1 MADKPF
7 EDLNYGYP
15 GTARYDLENSEW
27 LFERQYTTKNFRQI
41 RTLEGLRLAD
51 TLATTPVQL
60 VHPQTSANKTST
72 REEVRNLVQNIPE
85 FAAAAALLPDL
96 GLVSAAISK
105 TTSVYDPLV
114 GSLLSFGSITL
125 GDRYEGPRQVA
136 ALPVGEAG
144 NILQLVV
151 LNKER
156 LGWGMIR
163 KTWIDGSTLKEAER
177 GHWNE
182 DAAPIQQI
190 CFSLSEDRSSLLAVR
205 LPARTVF
212 FHPICFRQARANKS
226 SPFYDLPASTI
237 DPHPIFSIDK
247 EITGGFTHCHV
258 AFNPSFQSQFA
269 IVDQSPM
276 WSVWEIDRSRKS
288 EEYTPSCLVRGRIT
302 SSETEDVSGEDGWAR
317 VLWVADVS
325 TLLVCNRRHL
335 SIVSIKGGEL
345 KYLACPTFL
354 NQRSAE
360 WFLDV
365 KLHPKHAN
373 QAFILTSTHLILVLV
388 NSSAEEN
395 ASAEDSVTTVLASW
409 AHFRDAE
416 DFTLQ
421 MTVQMASE
429 DESCLVLYSQLNNLI
444 QVYTFAEHP
453 AGGSSIVACS
463 DPGILDLAIDGSGR
477 IANLYMEPMQQGGI
491 RMDTDFFR
499 LFVVLSTSSI
509 HELVIYTAK
518 SSTQE
523 SFTTNEVVED
533 FTRSMIRRPRV
544 GISKTEVVNKEDEII
559 VTDGLD
565 VLDSPSSKTTSR
577 ILKPEQVL
585 EDAPVQTTRN
595 NELLYEALQYAEIPG
610 SNVQG
615 SLDITAVLGEVKQ
628 MLADDPDSVPLPIGT
643 LMEYANTKLQ
653 IPDVDDASSNLQD
666 LLAENEE
673 NALFLERIASAQ
685 TLGLAEED
693 NNPTISDIYDT
704 LLETWVAPLPPTVPS
719 RVRQSK
725 EQLAR
730 GIAAQVMFSSLRVR
744 EHELDAATTG
754 SHLGPSQD
762 RGIALPILPSRPRNG
777 DFHFPSQFS
786 ISQQLPT
793 PPQSSVPTSSLP
805 GSSPPVLPFTRSVPQ
820 DPLARLSKHLR
831 NRNPS
836 KEPVGIGANAS
847 RILRQWQVGDDP
859 NSYDWTAIERDL
871 QPEDMDEESQ
881 RQREKERKAKE
892 RRERRQQREDEL
904 ARVKATSQPL
914 MFPRSSP
921 GPMLSGMVNSSQI
934 PIQSQI
940 LSQEPISSS
949 AFIAPQSQIE
959 PGKFGGRLDKNK
971 KKKKKRLECLT
982 GYLSAG
988 MQLPFSEPKYRY
1000 PISTHSK
1007 MSGFPSLQPAF
1018 TVRVEIDAPMQVG
1031 GQSGP
1036 QLAIVPM
1043 TSGTVK
1049 SEEGFEP
1056 KLDGVLHGVGYDYI
1070 HNDADNA
1077 NMRLDVRS
1085 QVKNH
1090 DGTVLAMYY
1099 KGTVKLTPGVGAV
1112 LTGAPDAK
1120 TTEYGD
1126 SFVNFSFETG
1136 NPKYA
1141 ELQNGTYV
1149 AAGHFVKEAG
1159 NPGTIVEYKVS
1170 KVVYKA

>member
-15 GTARYDLENSEW
+15 GTASYDLENSEW
-27 LFERQYTTKNFRQI
+27 LFGRQYTTKNFRQI
-41 RTLEGLRLAD
+41 RTSDGLRLAN

-72 REEVRNLVQNIPE
+72 QEEVRNLVQDIPE
-85 FAAAAALLPDL
+85 LAAAAALLPDL

-125 GDRYEGPRQVA
+125 GDRYENARQVA

-144 NILQLVV
+144 NILQLAV

-163 KTWIDGSTLKEAER
+163 KTWIDGSTLREAEKEY
-177 GHWNE
+177 WNE

-190 CFSLSEDRSSLLAVR
+190 CFSQSEDRSSLLAVR
-205 LPARTVF
+205 LPTRTVL
-212 FHPICFRQARANKS
+212 FHPICFRQARPNRF

-237 DPHPIFSIDK
+237 DIRPIFSIDK
-247 EITGGFTHCHV
+247 ESTGGFAHCHV

-269 IVDQSPM
+269 IVDQSAT
-276 WSVWEIDRSRKS
+276 WSVWEIGRSRKS

-302 SSETEDVSGEDGWAR
+302 SSEPEDVRGEDGWAR
-317 VLWVADVS
+317 VFWVADVN

-335 SIVSIKGGEL
+335 SIVSLKGGEP
-345 KYLACPTFL
+345 KHLACPTFL
-354 NQRSAE
+354 NQQSAE
-360 WFLDV
+360 WFLDA
-365 KLHPKHAN
+365 KLHPKHSN
-373 QAFILTSTHLILVLV
+373 QVFILTSTHLILVLV
-388 NSSAEEN
+388 NSSVEES

-409 AHFRDAE
+409 THFRDAD

-421 MTVQMASE
+421 ITVQMLSE
-429 DESCLVLYSQLNNLI
+429 DESCLVLYSQLDNLI
-444 QVYTFAEHP
+444 QVYAFAEHP
-453 AGGSSIVACS
+453 VGGSSMVTCS
-463 DPGILDLAIDGSGR
+463 DPGILELAMDGSGR
-477 IANLYMEPMQQGGI
+477 IADLYMEPMQQGGI

-523 SFTTNEVVED
+523 PFSTSEVIED
-533 FTRSMIRRPRV
+533 FTRSMIRHPRV
-544 GISKTEVVNKEDEII
+544 GISKTEVVNKEDEMI
-559 VTDGLD
+559 VPDGLD
-565 VLDSPSSKTTSR
+565 VLDVHSSKTPSR
-577 ILKPEQVL
+577 ILKPDQVF
-585 EDAPVQTTRN
+585 EDTPVQTTRN
-595 NELLYEALQYAEIPG
+595 NELLYEALQYAENPG
-610 SNVQG
+610 SKLQD
-615 SLDITAVLGEVKQ
+615 SLDVTAVLGEVKQ

-643 LMEYANTKLQ
+643 LMEYADTKLQ
-653 IPDVDDASSNLQD
+653 IPNVDEASSNLQD
-666 LLAENEE
+666 LFVENEE
-673 NALFLERIASAQ
+673 NALFLQRIASAQ

-693 NNPTISDIYDT
+693 NDLTISDIYDT
-704 LLETWVAPLPPTVPS
+704 LLEMWVAPLPPTVPS

-730 GIAAQVMFSSLRVR
+730 GIAAEVIFSSLRIR
-744 EHELDAATTG
+744 EHELEAAMTD
-754 SHLGPSQD
+754 SRLGPSQD

-786 ISQQLPT
+786 LAQQLPT
-793 PPQSSVPTSSLP
+793 PPQSSVPPSSLP
-805 GSSPPVLPFTRSVPQ
+805 GSSPPVVPFTQNVPQ

-831 NRNPS
+831 NRNSS
-836 KEPVGIGANAS
+836 KDSVGIGANAS
-847 RILRQWQVGDDP
+847 RILRQWQVGGDP
-859 NSYDWTAIERDL
+859 NSYDWSVID

-881 RQREKERKAKE
+881 RQREKERRAKE

-904 ARVKATSQPL
+904 ARAKTASQPL

-921 GPMLSGMVNSSQI
+921 GPMLSDMANSSQI
-934 PIQSQI
+934 PMQSQI
-940 LSQEPISSS
+940 LSQEPISNSG
-949 AFIAPQSQIE
+949 FIAPQSQIE

-988 MQLPFSEPKYRY
+988 LQPLFSEPKYRY
-1000 PISTHSK
+1000 PISNYSE

-1070 HNDADNA
+1070 HNDADGA

-1099 KGTVKLTPGVGAV
+1099 KGTVKLTPSIGAI

-1126 SFVNFSFETG
+1126 SFVSFSFETG

-1159 NPGTIVEYKVS
+1159 KPGTIVEYKVS